1 MNKAYDIMALG
12 ECLVDFVCS
21 ESGGKLHLEGNPGGA
36 PANVLAAAAKLG
48 RSTAMVSK
56 VGADH
61 FGAFLRGH
69 VQAAGIDTAY
79 LLADPLHPTTL
90 AIVRLDEAGNRD
102 FTFYRD
108 RTADVM
114 LAREDLP
121 LDAICAARVLHFG
134 SLSLTCEPSRAA
146 TLAAVQAAKAA
157 GVTVSY
163 DPNLRPPLWPSLDA
177 ARTQLLA
184 GLALADLVKVSE
196 EELFF
201 LTGAASLDAGAEALF
216 RRFPLQLLAVTRGP
230 AGCSLYT
237 PTLRCAGAT
246 FDTPCVDTTGAGD
259 AFWGAA
265 LAWLLEQERPPQ
277 ALTPVD
283 LAVLLD
289 FANAAGS
296 LATTKRGA
304 IPAMPTREEIARCIA
319 TVPRLTVPDPA

>member
-1 MNKAYDIMALG
+1 MNNSYDVIALG
-12 ECLVDFVCS
+12 ECLVDFVCT
-21 ESGGKLHLEGNPGGA
+21 EAAGKLHLEGNPGGA
-36 PANVLAAAAKLG
+36 PANVLAIAAKLG
-48 RSTAMVSK
+48 RSTALVSK

-69 VQAAGIDTAY
+69 VAAAGIGTQY
-79 LLADPLHPTTL
+79 LLQDPLHPTTL

-114 LAREDLP
+114 LAPEDLP

-134 SLSLTCEPSRAA
+134 SLSLTCEPARAA
-146 TLAAVQAAKAA
+146 TLAAVRAARDA
-157 GVTVSY
+157 GVTISY
-163 DPNLRPPLWPSLDA
+163 DPNLRPPLWPGLDA

-196 EELFF
+196 EELVF
-201 LTGAASLDAGAEALF
+201 LTGEPALDAGAGMLF
-216 RRFPLQLLAVTRGP
+216 NRFPLRLLAVTRGP
-230 AGCSLYT
+230 QGGVLYT
-237 PTLRCAGAT
+237 RAASVGAPT

-265 LAWLLEQERPPQ
+265 LTWLLEQGRAVE
-277 ALTPVD
+277 ALTKAD
-283 LAVLLD
+283 LAALLD

-304 IPAMPTREEIARCIA
+304 IPAMPAREEIARCIA
-319 TVPRLTVPDPA
+319 TVPRLTASS

>member
-1 MNKAYDIMALG
+1 MNNSYDIMALG
-12 ECLVDFVCS
+12 ECLVDFVCT

-36 PANVLAAAAKLG
+36 PANVLAIAAKLG
-48 RSTAMVSK
+48 RSTALVSK

-61 FGAFLRGH
+61 FGAFLRRH
-69 VQAAGIDTAY
+69 LQAAGIGTGS
-79 LLADPLHPTTL
+79 LLQDPLHPTTL

-114 LAREDLP
+114 LAREELP
-121 LDAICAARVLHFG
+121 LDELCAARVLHFG
-134 SLSLTCEPSRAA
+134 SLSLTCEPARAA
-146 TLAAVQAAKAA
+146 TLAAVTAARAA
-157 GVTVSY
+157 GAVISY

-201 LTGAASLDAGAEALF
+201 LTEAASLDAGAEALF
-216 RRFPLQLLAVTRGP
+216 ARFPLRLLAVTRGP
-230 AGCSLYT
+230 AGCILYT
-237 PTLRCAGAT
+237 RTLRCAGAT

-265 LAWLLEQERPPQ
+265 LTWLLEQDRPAE
-277 ALTPVD
+277 ALTQAD
-283 LAVLLD
+283 LAALLD

-296 LATTKRGA
+296 LATTKHGA

-319 TVPRLTVPDPA
+319 AVPRLTVSP